1 MTIEINEKGSEAFY
15 KETVNAAAQ
24 YRYLL
29 KNRNYKL
36 KDYFSQFRTLV
47 IASLAVFAVNAALM
61 ILWGAETYQIA
72 VSAALLIAALMSV
85 VYLASLKKAYK
96 TMMTNPRNS
105 NKSVLTLDDDGVELK
120 NESTQTVRIAR
131 GNIAVIRT
139 FKESLC
145 FIPAA
150 GAGVIIS
157 VNKKYADEILGWVRE
172 NWPGTDAA

>member
-1 MTIEINEKGSEAFY
+1 
-15 KETVNAAAQ
+15 
-24 YRYLL
+24 
-29 KNRNYKL
+29 
-36 KDYFSQFRTLV
+36 
-47 IASLAVFAVNAALM
+47 
-61 ILWGAETYQIA
+61 
-72 VSAALLIAALMSV
+72 
-85 VYLASLKKAYK
+85 
-96 TMMTNPRNS
+96 MMTNPRNS

-157 VNKKYADEILGWVRE
+157 VNKKYADEILDWVRE